1 MISSPLYFCYFLKML
16 FKLSPAETFDRQR
29 NKAIKPDSSFCFI
42 FFIFM
47 VSINI
52 DEEPADL

>member
-1 MISSPLYFCYFLKML
+1 LKML
-16 FKLSPAETFDRQR
+16 LKLSPAETFDRQR